1 MMGLVSIT
9 HLLSASIPNSSSPS
23 PSPSTASASS
33 SCSLPSFSSSSS
45 ISISSLSTKRLSKL
59 RLVKDAKGLEDF
71 GDMTLG
77 GMSSLPYGGS
87 TLEEEERPGSSLST
101 ASRSSRIPVL
111 TRSHSLRVKSSSS
124 SSSSTSHGQEG
135 AKGSSKV
142 AGKVR
147 SEPRPNSRASPSVG
161 KGLVRSASFVS
172 SRGMKGLSSP
182 PSPPSA
188 HPSRHPTHAFTPDTA
203 RRAAAHS
210 STHARRTPT
219 GASDRK
225 SHSYAGM
232 MGSPWSHHHYNHHH
246 YNHHHHNNSSTSN
259 HHYSSPY
266 HHHLSSY
273 SHHSKRPNFLPVSN
287 ATSSSSQYS
296 SLPTT
301 PASQPDTPSR
311 SPDSNEVDDAD
322 SVKSF
327 GSVSS
332 AVSCDAALT
341 HRHQGQGGVGSSRG
355 VRSLKYVLHCRHNHE
370 HDPEQYLTPTQR
382 AARRIRELKAQLS
395 EARREVQQRDTEIA
409 RLTRELVELRLLKA
423 RGPQWEEDE
432 DEEDG
437 ARGGSGGKSAGKGEG
452 VSVAPAAASTHT
464 LATPK
469 TTTSGTPS
477 EGSEPELRRLM
488 ENMNA
493 GAADPAAPQP
503 PPSASPAGGSVA
515 ETTTDSV
522 DLTRSSLADSGHYDD
537 LTSPSLSSRVSNE
550 DPSEANRG
558 SARGLRTEE
567 ELVEA
572 EAECER
578 GEEEVA
584 AEVMARSNSRGVGE
598 ALDPW
603 VAVEVAEERL
613 REEYLHREEVLKRNH
628 MEEYH
633 ELKEKHNDR
642 VEVLLSKLSDAN
654 LKYFELRPLYD
665 QSQERVRELD
675 RDVMRLKEELAE
687 ADLRHQK
694 MYLQMFLKGQQ
705 AARIQAEDD
714 LDGEEGLPS
723 SSGPMM
729 ELMRQLTRTEEELE
743 KVKGIAPPTTP
754 SSLPFHTS
762 PSSPPPPLLSSPGV
776 WVLRA
781 VSSSLGG
788 SGAALVGGTKAI
800 ALYLQGRTQAL
811 YHREVNCRNNNNNN
825 STNNR
830 RNGELDPEVTLQFLK
845 SAIYYFFTDR
855 DNAKGH
861 LRAIESILGYSDSER
876 YNIGKVIK

>member
-1 MMGLVSIT
+1 MCEVMAETPNAMDDSLD
-9 HLLSASIPNSSSPS
+9 LS
-23 PSPSTASASS
+23 
-33 SCSLPSFSSSSS
+33 
-45 ISISSLSTKRLSKL
+45 
-59 RLVKDAKGLEDF
+59 LEDF

-111 TRSHSLRVKSSSS
+111 TRSHSLRVKSSSSS

-225 SHSYAGM
+225 SH
-232 MGSPWSHHHYNHHH
+232 
-246 YNHHHHNNSSTSN
+246 
-259 HHYSSPY
+259 
-266 HHHLSSY
+266 
-273 SHHSKRPNFLPVSN
+273 
-287 ATSSSSQYS
+287 
-296 SLPTT
+296 
-301 PASQPDTPSR
+301 ASQPDTPSR

-464 LATPK
+464 LAMPK

-537 LTSPSLSSRVSNE
+537 LTSPSLSSR

-743 KVKGIAPPTTP
+743 KVK
-754 SSLPFHTS
+754 
-762 PSSPPPPLLSSPGV
+762 
-776 WVLRA
+776 
-781 VSSSLGG
+781 
-788 SGAALVGGTKAI
+788 
-800 ALYLQGRTQAL
+800 AL

>member
-225 SHSYAGM
+225 SH
-232 MGSPWSHHHYNHHH
+232 
-246 YNHHHHNNSSTSN
+246 
-259 HHYSSPY
+259 
-266 HHHLSSY
+266 
-273 SHHSKRPNFLPVSN
+273 
-287 ATSSSSQYS
+287 
-296 SLPTT
+296 
-301 PASQPDTPSR
+301 ASQPDTPSR